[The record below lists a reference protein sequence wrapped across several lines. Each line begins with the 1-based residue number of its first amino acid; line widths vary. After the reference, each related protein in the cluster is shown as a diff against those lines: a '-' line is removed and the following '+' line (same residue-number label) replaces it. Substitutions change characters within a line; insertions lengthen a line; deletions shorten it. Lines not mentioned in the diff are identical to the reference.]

1 MHSVK
6 GKKILI
12 TGATGGL
19 GQALCQVLAPFGPHL
34 ILLGRSIEKLESL
47 DDQLSDHPCNT
58 TLVPI
63 DLNDLEKLSSI
74 GPLLNDRLGTVD
86 AFVGAAA
93 TLGQLGPLTHQPSS
107 DWHEVWTVNFHAH
120 WYLLKSLEPLLRQ
133 AQDPRVVFITS
144 GLVRS
149 HIPYWGAY
157 ALSKAAL
164 EAMAFSYAAE
174 TKNLNF
180 KVNLL
185 DPGIMQ
191 TELFK
196 KAMPGVD
203 LATVPTPQKA
213 ALKLAELL
221 TPTHQTTGELF
232 KA

>member
-1 MHSVK
+1 MDSLQ

-19 GQALCQVLAPFGPHL
+19 GHALCQILAPFGPHL
-34 ILLGRSIEKLESL
+34 ILMGRSIEKLEAL
-47 DDQLSDHPCNT
+47 DDQLIDQPCNT

-63 DLNDLEKLSSI
+63 DLNDLEKLASI
-74 GPLLNDRLGTVD
+74 GPLLQERLGSLD

-107 DWHEVWTVNFHAH
+107 DWHEIWTVNFHAH
-120 WYLLKSLEPLLRQ
+120 WYLLKSIEPLLRQ
-133 AQDPRVVFITS
+133 SPDPRIAFITS

-185 DPGIMQ
+185 DPGVMQ

-196 KAMPGVD
+196 KAMPGAD
-203 LATVPTPQKA
+203 LSKIPTPQQA
-213 ALKLAELL
+213 AQKLAFLL
-221 TPTHQTTGELF
+221 TPACQDTGELF
-232 KA
+232 KV